1 MPHEFNAR
9 DGDVRTTAFPGLV
22 QANGTTIPVSGYAF
36 DAASEEA
43 LFFRF
48 RASDYVSGNVQVDLD
63 WYADTAST
71 GAVVWGAQMAA
82 ITPDTDTQDVETDAL
97 PTVTQ
102 VTDTHLGTTGQ
113 RLHRASI
120 TLTGAALDT
129 LATNDHVVLR
139 IARVAADAADT
150 MTGDA
155 ILLYVSVG
163 A

>member
-1 MPHEFNAR
+1 MPHEFSAR
-9 DGDVRTTAFPGLV
+9 DGELRTTAFPGLV
-22 QANGTTIPVSGYAF
+22 QANGTSIPVMAYAF
-36 DAASEEA
+36 DSASEEA

-48 RASDYVSGNVQVDLD
+48 RASDYTSGNVQVDLD
-63 WYADTAST
+63 WYADTATS
-71 GAVVWGAQMAA
+71 GAVVWGAQLAA

-102 VTDTHLGTTGQ
+102 VTDTHLGTVGQ

-129 LATNDHVVLR
+129 LATGDHCVLR
-139 IARVAADAADT
+139 VARVSADAADT

-155 ILLYVSVG
+155 ILVSVSIT

>member
-9 DGDVRTTAFPGLV
+9 DGDLRTTAFPGLV
-22 QANGTTIPVSGYAF
+22 QANGTSIPAAGYAF
-36 DAASEEA
+36 DATAEEA

-48 RASDYVSGNVQVDLD
+48 RASDYVSGNVAVDLD
-63 WYADTAST
+63 WYADTASS
-71 GAVVWGAQMAA
+71 GAVVWGAQLAA

-129 LATNDHVVLR
+129 LTTNDHAVLR
-139 IARVAADAADT
+139 VARVSADAADT

-155 ILLYVSVG
+155 ILLHVAIG